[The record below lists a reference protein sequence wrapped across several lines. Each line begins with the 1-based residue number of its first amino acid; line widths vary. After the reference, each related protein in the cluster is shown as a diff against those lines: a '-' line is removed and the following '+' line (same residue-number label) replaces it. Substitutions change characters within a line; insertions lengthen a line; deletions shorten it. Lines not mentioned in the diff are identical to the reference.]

1 MGRSGR
7 NMRGIFG
14 MLAKLDRSMAA
25 NVFKIAIHFYL
36 LAGGINFQL
45 CNYLTSNLM

>member
-25 NVFKIAIHFYL
+25 NVFKIASHFYQL
-36 LAGGINFQL
+36 VRVINL
-45 CNYLTSNLM
+45 

>member
-25 NVFKIAIHFYL
+25 HVLKIASHFY
-36 LAGGINFQL
+36 QL
-45 CNYLTSNLM
+45 VKEIDL

>member
-25 NVFKIAIHFYL
+25 NVDCKSFLYQL
-36 LAGGINFQL
+36 VRGIDL
-45 CNYLTSNLM
+45 